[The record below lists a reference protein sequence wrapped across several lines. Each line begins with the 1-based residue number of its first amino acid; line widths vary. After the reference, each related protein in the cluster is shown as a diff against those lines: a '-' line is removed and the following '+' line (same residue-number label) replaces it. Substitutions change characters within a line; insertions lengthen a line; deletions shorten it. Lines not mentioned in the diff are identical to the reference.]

1 MAALVKVALL
11 AGPILL
17 LLLTGVAGFA
27 YSQIKFLSLPIPQA
41 LALFTVVLPLLTG
54 FSTQVVYSLIQRS
67 SRNEQNVLALPL
79 IAVIGFQLIYETVV
93 ATLALT
99 HIIPPDALV
108 CNLGDRWMKL
118 YKADDGDAVRAIQD
132 SFKCCG
138 FKTVKDNAFPWG
150 QPSPCPEIFHYT
162 KSCLKAWRKAEQIS
176 AGLLLLVAIVVF
188 ILKVLSVIALLSSSS
203 WTESRWV
210 RPFYRFGSRAVEG
223 SEGDDNRATMRRL
236 IEEGIGDEGY
246 HDDPS
251 EGSPTRGLEA
261 GFETHEEG
269 SRILPSLVLDS
280 GNEWREDGD
289 GHRD

>member
-1 MAALVKVALL
+1 MNYQSQVA
-11 AGPILL
+11 
-17 LLLTGVAGFA
+17 
-27 YSQIKFLSLPIPQA
+27 
-41 LALFTVVLPLLTG
+41 
-54 FSTQVVYSLIQRS
+54 R
-67 SRNEQNVLALPL
+67 L
-79 IAVIGFQLIYETVV
+79 IAS
-93 ATLALT
+93 
-99 HIIPPDALV
+99 
-108 CNLGDRWMKL
+108 
-118 YKADDGDAVRAIQD
+118 IQ
-132 SFKCCG
+132 
-138 FKTVKDNAFPWG
+138 
-150 QPSPCPEIFHYT
+150 
-162 KSCLKAWRKAEQIS
+162 
-176 AGLLLLVAIVVF
+176 
-188 ILKVLSVIALLSSSS
+188 VLSVIALLSSSS